1 MSLLTIFRSI
11 EPQQRQSCG
20 LPRALVPI
28 LKYDQLREAL
38 EDAADR
44 AALREARASGEEFF
58 PDSLVERLW
67 SGASRVLIWREYRGL
82 SATEL
87 ARRAK
92 VPKIQLSAIENG
104 DATGSVLMLRNI
116 ADALGVTI
124 DDIVPPA
131 G

>member
-1 MSLLTIFRSI
+1 MKLQTIEI
-11 EPQQRQSCG
+11 DGKPW
-20 LPRALVPI
+20 ALVPI

-44 AALREARASGEEFF
+44 AALREARVSGEEFF

-67 SGASRVLIWREYRGL
+67 SGDGRVRVWREYRGL

-87 ARRAK
+87 AHRAK
-92 VPKIQLSAIENG
+92 VSIAQLSAMENG
-104 DATGSVLMLRNI
+104 EATASVPMLRRV
-116 ADALGVTI
+116 ADALGVTM

-131 G
+131 N

>member
-1 MSLLTIFRSI
+1 MKLQTIEI
-11 EPQQRQSCG
+11 AGKPW
-20 LPRALVPI
+20 ALVPI

-58 PDSLVERLW
+58 PDSLAERLW
-67 SGASRVLIWREYRGL
+67 SGAGRVRVWREYRGL

-92 VPKIQLSAIENG
+92 LSKAQLSEIENG
-104 DATGSVLMLRNI
+104 DTTGSVPMLRNI
-116 ADALGVTI
+116 ADALGVTM

-131 G
+131 E

>member
-1 MSLLTIFRSI
+1 M
-11 EPQQRQSCG
+11 
-20 LPRALVPI
+20 PI

-44 AALREARASGEEFF
+44 AALREVRASGEEFF

-67 SGASRVLIWREYRGL
+67 SGASRVLIWRGYRGL

-92 VPKIQLSAIENG
+92 VPKAQPLPFECRSK
-104 DATGSVLMLRNI
+104 RH
-116 ADALGVTI
+116 LGLTN
-124 DDIVPPA
+124 PET
-131 G
+131 